1 MVNLMRRTPFFV
13 GLVLVLLT
21 GCDSKAPQVPVPD
34 QLTLATLPAGLQA
47 GQAVEVRVTARDQD
61 NRTVSDATI
70 SWTVTDG
77 TAAPPSSITNENG
90 VARTE
95 WTLGAAGSQ
104 TLTARAGD
112 KEAVVTVEV
121 IMPCDPTGDGIALGV
136 GESVVLTGSDVRC
149 NELSA
154 AGRYLISVFNASSS
168 AANVT
173 GFTFRGTPAGASGEA
188 ALAAVSHDPGPAGL
202 RALDRATRA
211 ETSHMRLLE
220 ANRRI
225 AEELS
230 ARGPAMNQAVS
241 GSPEPAAAVSAGDIR
256 TFRIPNLDGNNYC
269 SDYISVTARAA
280 YVGVKAV
287 VWEDTLSPLKGT
299 IDADW
304 ARLGQEVDQVM
315 YPILV
320 DYFGDPLI
328 YNAARSG
335 NGLVFMLFSRRVNN
349 MEAAVA
355 GFVFAGDFYPRGQDQ
370 HPQGCPSSDETEIFY
385 ARIPTLPG
393 SEPVDDPD
401 YTVPQ
406 FMWSMRST
414 VIHEIKHLAAYAR
427 KIWNVHGTSASP
439 NFEETW
445 LEEATARLS
454 EEFYARALFGYG
466 QGENVKYEDSV
477 WCEVRPHFPEC
488 APYPAVMQKHFG
500 NLNSYL
506 KAPEQLTPLG
516 STGPGDASFYGSGWS
531 LVRWAMDHSNT
542 TEAAFSKAI
551 VEEASLRGVAN
562 LVARTGHSF
571 PEMLADWTLSLAV
584 DDHPLGITPVRDRL
598 TQPSWNLR
606 GIYRGFNAD
615 FGNNVGT
622 RYPTAW
628 PLATRNVSGAFTVTS
643 SGLRGGSGSIFDLS
657 APPGGQIVEL
667 QSATG
672 GVPAATLG
680 LSIVRIQ

>member
-1 MVNLMRRTPFFV
+1 MRRTPFFV
-13 GLVLVLLT
+13 GLVLLLLT
-21 GCDSKAPQVPVPD
+21 GCDSKAPHVRVPD
-34 QLTLATLPAGLQA
+34 QLTPATLPADLQA

-61 NRTVSDATI
+61 NRTVSGAAI
-70 SWTVTDG
+70 SWTATDG
-77 TAAPPSSITNENG
+77 TVDPSSSITDENG

-95 WTLGAAGSQ
+95 WTLGTAGSQ
-104 TLTARAGD
+104 SLTARTGD

-121 IMPCDPTGDGIALGV
+121 MVPCDPTGEGIALGL

-173 GFTFRGTPAGASGEA
+173 GFTFRGTAAGASAEA
-188 ALAAVSHDPGPAGL
+188 ALAAVSHDPGPTGL

-211 ETSHMRLLE
+211 EAAHMRLLE

-230 ARGPAMNQAVS
+230 ARGPAMSQAVS
-241 GSPEPAAAVSAGDIR
+241 RSPEPAAAVSADEIR
-256 TFRIPNLDGNNYC
+256 TFRIPNLDGSTNTYC
-269 SDYISVTARAA
+269 TDYFTVAARAA
-280 YVGVKAV
+280 YVGDKVV

-315 YPILV
+315 YPIIV

-335 NGLVFMLFSRRVNN
+335 NGFLFMLFSRRVNN
-349 MEAAVA
+349 MEAGVA
-355 GFVFAGDFYPRGQDQ
+355 GFVFSGDFYGREQG
-370 HPQGCPSSDETEIFY
+370 QGCPSSDETEIFY
-385 ARIPTLPG
+385 ARVPTLPG
-393 SEPVDDPD
+393 SGYDGDARNS
-401 YTVPQ
+401 TVLQ

-427 KIWNVHGTSASP
+427 KIWNVQGTSARP

-477 WCEVRPHFPEC
+477 WCEVRVGANWPDC
-488 APYPAVMQKHFG
+488 DPYPSIMQKHFG

-506 KAPEQLTPLG
+506 KATEQLTPLG
-516 STGPGDASFYGSGWS
+516 STDPLRDASFYGSGWS
-531 LVRWAMDHSNT
+531 LVRWAMDHSSM
-542 TEAAFSKAI
+542 TEAAFSRAI

-562 LVARTGHSF
+562 LVARTGRSF
-571 PEMLADWTLSLAV
+571 PDMLADWTLSLAV
-584 DDHPLGITPVRDRL
+584 DDHPLGVTPARAQL
-598 TQPSWNLR
+598 TQPSWDVR
-606 GIYRGFNAD
+606 DIYRGLNAD
-615 FGNNVGT
+615 FGSREGT
-622 RYPTAW
+622 QYPTAW
-628 PLATRNVSGAFTVTS
+628 PLATRNVSGAFTVIS